1 VGVGRAALG
10 RLAMSFW
17 AGKRVLLTGHTGFKG
32 AWLALRLVQEGAEV
46 HGLALA
52 PEPGSLFERA
62 RIGELVR
69 SSEVDV
75 RDREA
80 VARAAGSP
88 DVVLHLAAEAIVR
101 RSLRDPVTTYA
112 VNVLGTAHV
121 LEAVP
126 DARAVVVVT
135 SDKCYEN
142 REWAWG
148 YREGE
153 PLGGEDPYSSSKAAQ
168 ELVAGAF
175 RASYGRPIATA
186 RAGNVIGGGD
196 HAEDRLVPDLVRAV
210 AAGEPL
216 RVRNPHAVRPWQHVL
231 CPLDGYLVLA
241 ERLWED
247 PSVAGPWNFGPAD
260 EDAREVAWIA
270 DRICERWGE
279 GASWEADGGEH
290 PREAGLLKLDA
301 SRARA
306 ALGWAPRFGLDRAI
320 DLVVDWH
327 RAVGAGEDPRE
338 VTLRQLATA

>member
-1 VGVGRAALG
+1 
-10 RLAMSFW
+10 
-17 AGKRVLLTGHTGFKG
+17 
-32 AWLALRLVQEGAEV
+32 VQEGAEV
-46 HGLALA
+46 HGLSLA

-62 RIGELVR
+62 RVGELVR

-80 VARAAGSP
+80 VARAAGTP

-126 DARAVVVVT
+126 DARSVVVVT

-168 ELVAGAF
+168 ELVAGAY

-216 RVRNPHAVRPWQHVL
+216 RVRNPRAVRPWQHVL
-231 CPLDGYLVLA
+231 SPLDGYLVLA

-270 DRICERWGE
+270 DRICARWGE
-279 GASWEADGGEH
+279 GARWEADPGEH
-290 PREAGLLKLDA
+290 PREAGLLKLDS
-301 SRARA
+301 SRARSL
-306 ALGWAPRFGLDRAI
+306 LGWAPRFGLDRAI

-338 VTLRQLATA
+338 VTLRQLGTT